1 MDEETDE
8 ALYGAW
14 HGGDAEAGNRL
25 ARRYTRPLLR
35 FFLNKVPD
43 VAEDLM
49 QRTFLDTVGSGP
61 PPDELRSFRALLFGV
76 ARKQLFR
83 YFEGRG
89 ELKGEDM
96 MSRVSLADL
105 ATTPTQRIAREQDR
119 DLIHRALAT
128 LPMDDQI
135 AIELYYWQ
143 KLSVPEVANALSI
156 SAGGMRAKLHRA
168 RAKLREAYFELS
180 DGASLDGFEDA

>member
-1 MDEETDE
+1 MAPTDE
-8 ALYGAW
+8 TLYAAW
-14 HGGDAEAGNRL
+14 RAGDPDAGDAL
-25 ARRYTRPLLR
+25 ARRHCPAVLR
-35 FFLNKVPD
+35 FFASKVPD
-43 VAEDLM
+43 AAEDLM
-49 QRTFLDTVGSGP
+49 QKTFLATTSSGP
-61 PPDELRSFRALLFGV
+61 APEELRSFRALLFGV